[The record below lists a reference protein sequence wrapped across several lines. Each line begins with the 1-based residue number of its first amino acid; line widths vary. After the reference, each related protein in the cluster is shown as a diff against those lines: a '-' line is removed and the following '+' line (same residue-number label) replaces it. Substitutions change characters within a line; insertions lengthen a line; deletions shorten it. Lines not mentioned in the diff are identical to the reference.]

1 VKLRSVSSLQNII
14 YPMMILS
21 LMPIFRREFDH
32 EKRIAT
38 YHCDEH
44 QFKASDAAH
53 VEEHMKLHGK
63 TAGNFWKRVHHH
75 ERRLT
80 VFHCDHHDFQSYDP
94 LEIEEHEKLHALL
107 PGGWGLT

>member
-1 VKLRSVSSLQNII
+1 
-14 YPMMILS
+14 
-21 LMPIFRREFDH
+21 
-32 EKRIAT
+32 T

-75 ERRLT
+75 ERQLT

>member
-1 VKLRSVSSLQNII
+1 
-14 YPMMILS
+14 MMILS
-21 LMPIFRREFDH
+21 LMPIFRRDFDH

-44 QFKASDAAH
+44 HFKASDAAH

-75 ERRLT
+75 ERQLT